1 LFKTNQIKLIMKR
14 LILSAAVLSLTV
26 AACKK
31 NADKFDARGTTA
43 GTTSLPEVVLPLVI
57 DQDRELANDT
67 LYILDGKCYV
77 TNGAT
82 MIIAPGTRIEAV
94 KKSTND
100 SASALII
107 TRGSKLFAQGGE
119 TEPIVFTS
127 HEATPAAGDWGGIV
141 MLGNAPLNR
150 ADATIE
156 GINLPS
162 VPAGVDINYG
172 GGGAGLGDPHHYGGE
187 LVYVR
192 IEYAGAAIATDNE
205 LNGLTLGGV
214 GDATVL
220 DYIQVAQGNDDA
232 FEFFGGTVNAKH
244 LVAHVADDDAFDFD
258 FGYSGHIQFAV
269 SVLDASQGYSAN
281 PNGIE
286 SDNDGQGSSNT
297 PRTQA
302 LISNITVLGLNDSTD
317 ARTANLLS
325 GANLRRNTSYR
336 IKNSIFAGFPTA
348 FLIQSAGSIAEAGNI
363 DHSVVHAYSTVV
375 NPSTVTLDASNIV
388 FLSGASANSS
398 ILLTNPFAVA
408 GPDFRPAPGSP
419 AFNTTDYTGFPTGS
433 GHNNFQVVSYR
444 GAFDGSNDWTANWTR
459 FNF

>member
-1 LFKTNQIKLIMKR
+1 MKR

-26 AACKK
+26 VACKK
-31 NADKFDARGTTA
+31 NDNKFDARGTNAGITA
-43 GTTSLPEVVLPLVI
+43 LPEVVLPLVI
-57 DQDRELANDT
+57 DADRELTNDT
-67 LYILDGKCYV
+67 LYILNGKTYV
-77 TNGAT
+77 TNNSTLA
-82 MIIAPGTRIEAV
+82 IAPGTRIEAV

-107 TRGSKLFAQGGE
+107 TRGSVLFAQGE
-119 TEPIVFTS
+119 SNNPIVFTS
-127 HEATPAAGDWGGIV
+127 HQSTPATGDWGGIV
-141 MLGNAPLNR
+141 ILGNAPLNR

-192 IEYAGAAIATDNE
+192 IEYAGASIAADNE

-244 LVAHVADDDAFDFD
+244 LVAHVSDDDAFDFD
-258 FGYSGHIQFAV
+258 FGFNGHIQFAV
-269 SVLDASQGYSAN
+269 SVLDATQGYSAN

-297 PRTQA
+297 PRTTA
-302 LISNITVLGLNDSTD
+302 LLSNLTVLGLNDS
-317 ARTANLLS
+317 ATAKNLNLLS
-325 GANLRRNTSYR
+325 AANLRRNTSYK
-336 IKNSIFAGFPTA
+336 IKNSVFGGFPTA
-348 FLIQSAGSIAEAGNI
+348 FLIQSTGSIADAGNI
-363 DHSVVHAYSTVV
+363 DHSVIHAFSTIV
-375 NPSTVTLDASNIV
+375 NPSTVTLPASNV
-388 FLSGASANSS
+388 LLLSGAAANNS
-398 ILLTNPFAVA
+398 LLLNNPFAVSA
-408 GPDFRPAPGSP
+408 PDFRPSAGSP
-419 AFNTTDYTGFPTGS
+419 ALSSAAGFTDYTGFPTGS

-444 GAFDGSNDWTANWTR
+444 GAFDGTTDWTSGWTKW
-459 FNF
+459 NF